1 MTYFH
6 GESATTLQQGGEAE
20 AQRNILEF
28 RSVYAYVSDQ
38 LRTHITVRG
47 RFCPVSS
54 GIQQ

>member
-6 GESATTLQQGGEAE
+6 EESATTLRQGGEAE

-38 LRTHITVRG
+38 DRTHITVRG
-47 RFCPVSS
+47 RFCPVRR